1 MEWVEDHS
9 KKGNGWLKRVNMR
22 LAKEEWGDWVWGE
35 AGAEG
40 VEDLWKGYIR
50 SFDLSEPAM
59 MLGEGPPP
67 ALPTHNV

>member
-1 MEWVEDHS
+1 
-9 KKGNGWLKRVNMR
+9 MR